1 MHIERYSDYEP
12 GIHID
17 NYYWTYNMRP
27 NLDEI
32 KLEFEDYI
40 RENERA
46 EVTWSEDMIRFQNV
60 INN

>member
-46 EVTWSEDMIRFQNV
+46 EVTWSEDMIRF
-60 INN
+60 